1 MEVRMSPL
9 DDLSLKMSPTLSV
22 KSRVL
27 PHES

>member
-9 DDLSLKMSPTLSV
+9 DDLSSKTSPTVSV
-22 KSRVL
+22 KSKVL